1 MSITFDILS
10 ALAEHP
16 GGEAP
21 IATVKDRLV
30 QVALSPVR
38 LNGVVHENRTDPNR
52 TDLLHRYR
60 PRDPD
65 TLQSLFSSGLVERP
79 RPGVWKLT
87 DKGRTVL
94 AGLGSGTPR
103 AG

>member
-1 MSITFDILS
+1 MSITFDILT

-30 QVALSPVR
+30 QVALNPVR
-38 LNGVVHENRTDPNR
+38 LSAVVQEKRRDV
-52 TDLLHRYR
+52 LHYHR

-87 DKGRTVL
+87 DKGRTYL
-94 AGLGSGTPR
+94 AGLGPGTPH